1 MKKIRIA
8 LKIAALVVPMMLLSH
23 FIHSKR
29 TDLIRRPLRS
39 PEQYAIIACD
49 TPDGTGHREYDY
61 AFYLPL
67 TALAWQRIGFKCAV
81 LIIGSRKEW
90 EDHAVLRHVLH
101 ALESQHAVVVFLNA
115 PTVNRRMLSQ
125 TARIFAANINEFHFI
140 SEDYLIT
147 SDSDLWQL
155 HREHFPP
162 EVGKKL
168 VLVHSNCCGQFSF
181 KNRSYRMVP
190 MSNIG
195 ASVATWQQVINDNHT
210 TAFDAESILSYF
222 QDEYGPSVRENIVF
236 ASENWFLDQ
245 KLVSVRVQQWVDVH
259 SDQLVFE
266 KSDWG
271 YARIDRI
278 AWMPQLISPSSLG
291 RYFDAHMPVNGYDP
305 VTWST
310 IKPLVHLVYGKSSW
324 QAEWADQYARE
335 FFALVKHHRKRV

>member
-1 MKKIRIA
+1 
-8 LKIAALVVPMMLLSH
+8 
-23 FIHSKR
+23 
-29 TDLIRRPLRS
+29 
-39 PEQYAIIACD
+39 
-49 TPDGTGHREYDY
+49 
-61 AFYLPL
+61 
-67 TALAWQRIGFKCAV
+67 
-81 LIIGSRKEW
+81 
-90 EDHAVLRHVLH
+90 
-101 ALESQHAVVVFLNA
+101 
-115 PTVNRRMLSQ
+115 
-125 TARIFAANINEFHFI
+125 
-140 SEDYLIT
+140 
-147 SDSDLWQL
+147 
-155 HREHFPP
+155 
-162 EVGKKL
+162 
-168 VLVHSNCCGQFSF
+168 
-181 KNRSYRMVP
+181 MVP